1 MKLDRYREMIVLM
14 VGRDPDCDC
23 IVLGPFL
30 SEGTTNQHR
39 ARLYGPS
46 LMNLIVPVYHDIT
59 NIVVM
64 AEVVVVETVYC
75 KHQILF

>member
-1 MKLDRYREMIVLM
+1 M

-30 SEGTTNQHR
+30 SEGTTSRHR
-39 ARLYGPS
+39 ARLYGPD

-59 NIVVM
+59 NIVAM
-64 AEVVVVETVYC
+64 AEVVVFIVRCDCEACTN
-75 KHQILF
+75 IGAR